1 MNRKVIGVV
10 ASVAIAGAGTVL
22 LFNFVNSSAK
32 KNTPVAVET
41 QAVLRVK
48 APVAKGTPIDK
59 LIIGENVEIAQVAV
73 NDKIPDAASDLSQ
86 LGGVAAQDLVP
97 GEQILRTR
105 FAPLQEVARSES
117 GSANG
122 LIGVWVSLDPIRA
135 LGGKIKVGDQ
145 VAVYGLFAGA
155 TSTDPTVASVG
166 PSVHILMNKVPVLDV
181 IGTMPAQ
188 AAPAEGGDPAQQP
201 PAAAAAGQIQ
211 VKLGLDAPASERLVF
226 AVNNG
231 SVWLGDEAEDVIESG
246 TKIVTQDNVYDP
258 TAPQIPT
265 APQAPAVGDVPA
277 TNEAVDASLSTP
289 TASAPAATD
298 AVGAPAAAPAEQ
310 PVSAP
315 TVPPVG
321 GEIK

>member
-22 LFNFVNSSAK
+22 LFNFVNSSAQ

-59 LIIGENVEIAQVAV
+59 LVIGENVEIAQVAV
-73 NDKIPDAASDLSQ
+73 ADKIPDAASDLSQ

-105 FAPLQEVARSES
+105 FAPLQEVAKSDA

-135 LGGKIKVGDQ
+135 LAGKVKVGDQ
-145 VAVYGLFAGA
+145 VTVYGLFAGA
-155 TSTDPTVASVG
+155 TSNDPTAPVAG
-166 PSVHILMNKVPVLDV
+166 PTVHILMNKVPVLDV
-181 IGTMPAQ
+181 IGTIPTQ
-188 AAPAEGGDPAQQP
+188 AAPAEGGDPAAQP
-201 PAAAAAGQIQ
+201 APAAAAAGQIQ

-231 SVWLGDEAEDVIESG
+231 SVWLGDEADDVIEGG
-246 TKIVTQDNVYDP
+246 TKIVSQSNIYDP

-265 APQAPAVGDVPA
+265 APQAPALGDVPA
-277 TNEAVDASLSTP
+277 TNEAVDTSLT
-289 TASAPAATD
+289 APAAPAKTD
-298 AVGAPAAAPAEQ
+298 ATGTPANAPVTQ
-310 PVSAP
+310 PVTAP
-315 TVPPVG
+315 TVPAVG
-321 GEIK
+321 GAIQ